1 MDKKWWMIKIK
12 CICINKGS
20 KKILLKIRITNLLKY
35 VQKMMHFLAILNS
48 QPMKLL
54 YIMILKIHQSM
65 QLTYRLLN
73 GKDHKRLLL
82 KGNLKC
88 IEIKWVQEILNKEFW
103 EIAGF
108 WDLFWFVEQTLN
120 YWLIYYFMMEFS
132 MVLRYLD
139 FSKME
144 DGNTS

>member
-1 MDKKWWMIKIK
+1 MIKIK

-20 KKILLKIRITNLLKY
+20 KKILLKIRLTKLLKY

-54 YIMILKIHQSM
+54 SIMILKIHQSM

-73 GKDHKRLLL
+73 GKDHKKLLL

-88 IEIKWVQEILNKEFW
+88 IEIK
-103 EIAGF
+103 
-108 WDLFWFVEQTLN
+108 
-120 YWLIYYFMMEFS
+120 
-132 MVLRYLD
+132 
-139 FSKME
+139 
-144 DGNTS
+144 